1 MPTLTRNGIPFYIQ
15 IRESLKD
22 QISQGLLAPGQQLP
36 SEDELAADYGV
47 SRMTVRQGLASL
59 IDDGLLYRRHGSGTF
74 VSNSD
79 VQRDHRRL
87 TNFFESCQRRGKEA
101 YAQVVQFETI
111 LAGQAVAE
119 ALHIATGD
127 PVVRIVTLRT
137 IDGKPVT
144 LHDAQLPVALFP
156 KLQTANPQELQLESR
171 HVWQLVEDYGY
182 ELSHVTERL
191 EAQPAD
197 ENLARVL
204 NVSVGSPILYGAR
217 VVYATDGTPLKY
229 ADCYNRG
236 DKVSLT
242 VELLR

>member
-1 MPTLTRNGIPFYIQ
+1 MPTLTKNGIPLYIQ
-15 IRESLKD
+15 IRASLKA
-22 QISQGLLAPGQQLP
+22 QISQGLLAPGKKLP
-36 SEDELAADYGV
+36 SEDELAAVYGV

-59 IDDGLLYRRHGSGTF
+59 IDDGLLYRRHGLGTF

-79 VQRDHRRL
+79 VERDHRRL
-87 TNFFESCQRRGKEA
+87 TNFFESCRKRGKEA
-101 YAQVVQFETI
+101 SAQVVRFETI
-111 LAGQAVAE
+111 PATDAVAE
-119 ALHIATGD
+119 ALQITAGE

-137 IDGKPVT
+137 INGKPVT
-144 LHDAQLPVALFP
+144 LHEAQLPVALFP
-156 KLQTANPQELQLESR
+156 QLETANPQELQLESR
-171 HVWQLVEDYGY
+171 HVWELIEDYGY

-191 EAQPAD
+191 EAQLAD
-197 ENLARVL
+197 ERLAGVL

>member
-1 MPTLTRNGIPFYIQ
+1 MPTPTRNGIPFYIQ
-15 IRESLKD
+15 IRESLKA
-22 QISQGLLAPGQQLP
+22 QIAQELLAPGQKLP
-36 SEDELAADYGV
+36 SEDELAAEYGV

-59 IDDGLLYRRHGSGTF
+59 IEDGLLYRRHGIGTF

-79 VQRDHRRL
+79 VERDHRRL
-87 TNFFESCQRRGKEA
+87 TNFFESCRRQGKEA
-101 YAQVVQFETI
+101 SAQLLQFEVI
-111 LAGQAVAE
+111 PVGHAAAE
-119 ALHIATGD
+119 TLHITTGD
-127 PVVRIVTLRT
+127 LVIRIVTLRA
-137 IDGKPVT
+137 INGKPVT

-156 KLQTANPQELQLESR
+156 QLQTADPQELQLESR
-171 HVWQLVEDYGY
+171 HLWELIEDYGY

-191 EAQPAD
+191 EAQVAD
-197 ENLARVL
+197 EYLAGVL

-217 VVYATDGTPLKY
+217 VAYATNGTPLKY